1 MSDNQ
6 KTPESQKRA
15 IKKYLAKFVDV
26 KIRVEP
32 AYRDSIQE
40 HAEVVGES
48 MSSFI
53 KRAIAETMARDK
65 EKKTEN

>member
-1 MSDNQ
+1 MADNQ

-15 IKKYLAKFVDV
+15 IKKYLSKFVDV

-32 AYRDSIQE
+32 AYRDRIQE
-40 HAEVVGES
+40 HAEESGES

-53 KRAIAETMARDK
+53 KRAIDETMARDK
-65 EKKTEN
+65 EK